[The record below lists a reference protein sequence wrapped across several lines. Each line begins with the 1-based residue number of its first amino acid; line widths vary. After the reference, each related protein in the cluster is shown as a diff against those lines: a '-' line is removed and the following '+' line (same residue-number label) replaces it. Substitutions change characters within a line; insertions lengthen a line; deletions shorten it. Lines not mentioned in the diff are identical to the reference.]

1 MWRSMQE
8 AASAHAGVSPPFLGC
23 HVVSDVRGQGQ
34 DSAPVTDQVAE
45 ELHSHSGS
53 FSDFFDVVVT
63 RNFLTCEDV
72 PLRGTQR
79 IYNYRGC
86 DFR

>member
-34 DSAPVTDQVAE
+34 DSAPVT
-45 ELHSHSGS
+45 
-53 FSDFFDVVVT
+53 T
-63 RNFLTCEDV
+63 RSLKSYTPIQGHFWIFLMLLSPET
-72 PLRGTQR
+72 
-79 IYNYRGC
+79 
-86 DFR
+86 F